1 MSFLRNISIRVMI
14 LFIMGLFV
22 VLWGGVSGFSLYSLK
37 QVTTLL
43 NDNSTQ
49 GRIYTYLVYGNDQY
63 FRSVTRMARVM
74 DYSQFGDT
82 ENAKKTLD
90 SAQIAINNTKGALE
104 KFKAADQIGVD
115 KALVD
120 NMITTWSALL
130 NNGIDPMYRALQSNN
145 LDEFRRIF
153 RTVYPPASVAFG
165 DVAQKYASVVTSTD
179 YIGSVSS
186 HNNWTRN
193 VLILALVISVLIFLV
208 SERYLTVYL
217 VNPVAVIKAHLGKLI
232 AGRLDQHL
240 DEFGRNCAGRI
251 IPDIKHLQLS
261 LKDTVLLIR
270 DTAEAI
276 YQSATEIRQ
285 GNNDLSGRTE
295 QQASALQET
304 AASMEQLS
312 STVQHNAENVHQ
324 ATKLAQEASDA
335 AKQGGKITGNVVE
348 TMDSITASSRKIA
361 DITSVIN
368 GIAFQTNILALNA
381 AVEAA
386 RAGEQGRGFAVVA
399 GEVRSLA
406 QRSAQAAK
414 EIEGLIAESVSRVDI
429 GSSQVKQAGD
439 AMQMIIDVVSHVS
452 NLIGEIASASDEQS
466 RGISQ
471 IGQAVTEMDGVTQQ
485 NAALVQQAM
494 AATASLEEQARQLT
508 QAVEVFHL
516 GSEHQTAAGRANPAS
531 NMALKRPAPR
541 GTTPALPP
549 ARKASDQGN
558 WEQF

>member
-1 MSFLRNISIRVMI
+1 
-14 LFIMGLFV
+14 
-22 VLWGGVSGFSLYSLK
+22 
-37 QVTTLL
+37 
-43 NDNSTQ
+43 
-49 GRIYTYLVYGNDQY
+49 
-63 FRSVTRMARVM
+63 
-74 DYSQFGDT
+74 

-104 KFKAADQIGVD
+104 KFKAADQVGVD

-304 AASMEQLS
+304 AASME
-312 STVQHNAENVHQ
+312 
-324 ATKLAQEASDA
+324 
-335 AKQGGKITGNVVE
+335 
-348 TMDSITASSRKIA
+348 
-361 DITSVIN
+361 
-368 GIAFQTNILALNA
+368 
-381 AVEAA
+381 
-386 RAGEQGRGFAVVA
+386 
-399 GEVRSLA
+399 
-406 QRSAQAAK
+406 
-414 EIEGLIAESVSRVDI
+414 
-429 GSSQVKQAGD
+429 
-439 AMQMIIDVVSHVS
+439 
-452 NLIGEIASASDEQS
+452 
-466 RGISQ
+466 
-471 IGQAVTEMDGVTQQ
+471 
-485 NAALVQQAM
+485 
-494 AATASLEEQARQLT
+494 
-508 QAVEVFHL
+508 
-516 GSEHQTAAGRANPAS
+516 
-531 NMALKRPAPR
+531 
-541 GTTPALPP
+541 
-549 ARKASDQGN
+549 
-558 WEQF
+558 